1 MPATLVSQKFK
12 RIAEIGE
19 RVSEVA
25 NIHGRWPCELRLKII
40 FLADFGVKLATVIE
54 CMHERVLPQPPA
66 LVPSTFLRVVAASSR
81 VEWLQVRNCLS
92 I

>member
-40 FLADFGVKLATVIE
+40 FLADFGVK
-54 CMHERVLPQPPA
+54 
-66 LVPSTFLRVVAASSR
+66 
-81 VEWLQVRNCLS
+81 
-92 I
+92 